1 VGCVAAGKGAQR
13 PRRLKILFDG
23 GCHLNPGGATYFID
37 DLGRLNST
45 DAEWLA
51 LLEALRLASSLGE
64 RDFELIGDCAHVIRQ
79 ANGLS

>member
-1 VGCVAAGKGAQR
+1 
-13 PRRLKILFDG
+13 LKILFDG
-23 GCHLNPGGATYFID
+23 GCHLNPGSIEVAVVARGATYFID